1 MKEELISVIVP
12 IYNVEQYLEKCI
24 ESIISQT
31 YKNLQIIL
39 IDDGSNDKSGKI
51 CNKYAEKDKRIVVI
65 HKENAGVSE
74 ARNTGLDNAKGEW
87 ITFVDA
93 DDWIEE
99 EYCQRL
105 YNLVIETNSDVAL
118 CGYNRVVGTKKEKIN
133 YDGTIE
139 SCTSED
145 YLKKALNP
153 QTGFGFGAMK
163 FIKKSIIHNKFC
175 KELVVCE
182 DALFNIE
189 LSKTVKKA
197 ILVKEN
203 LYNYRMNNE
212 SVVKKYDD
220 NYADKYLYAVKKIKK
235 YLEGQRYDKEIM
247 QNYYNFAAF
256 HVLLIAVNYC
266 YNPNNKNKNSRK
278 LLKDV
283 CNEPEFFEGIKK
295 SNYDNISLTRKITLF
310 TIKHKI
316 YFVTGL
322 ICAIRQMQNNNKKEK
337 K

>member
-51 CNKYAEKDKRIVVI
+51 CNKYAEKDKRVVVI

-118 CGYNRVVGTKKEKIN
+118 CGYNRVVGTKKE
-133 YDGTIE
+133 
-139 SCTSED
+139 
-145 YLKKALNP
+145 
-153 QTGFGFGAMK
+153 
-163 FIKKSIIHNKFC
+163 NKLC
-175 KELVVCE
+175 
-182 DALFNIE
+182 
-189 LSKTVKKA
+189 
-197 ILVKEN
+197 
-203 LYNYRMNNE
+203 RNN
-212 SVVKKYDD
+212 
-220 NYADKYLYAVKKIKK
+220 
-235 YLEGQRYDKEIM
+235 
-247 QNYYNFAAF
+247 
-256 HVLLIAVNYC
+256 
-266 YNPNNKNKNSRK
+266 RK
-278 LLKDV
+278 LH
-283 CNEPEFFEGIKK
+283 I
-295 SNYDNISLTRKITLF
+295 
-310 TIKHKI
+310 
-316 YFVTGL
+316 
-322 ICAIRQMQNNNKKEK
+322 
-337 K
+337 